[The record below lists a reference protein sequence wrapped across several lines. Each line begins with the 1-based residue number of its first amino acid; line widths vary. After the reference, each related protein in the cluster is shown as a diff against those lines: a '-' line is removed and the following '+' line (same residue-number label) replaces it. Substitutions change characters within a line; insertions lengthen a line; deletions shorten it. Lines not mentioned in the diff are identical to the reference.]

1 MGRAITASGPAI
13 TLTLGYARAGA
24 LMARPWS
31 ARCYGVARHR
41 EGSRQNSRRG
51 LGRALSP
58 AFRAGSLYP
67 FIPLARG
74 CRRIWRGVILV
85 YWFRRGR
92 GCRPHDG
99 EVAGGAVAD
108 LVLLISGPRDNTNSR
123 LRPRGGADGQAV
135 VCPLLR
141 GSSPTRGVA
150 PKQQEGSRA
159 CSLSGISGWFSL
171 SLYPLGAWV
180 PKNLARRN
188 FGLLVSAGPRLQAAR
203 WRGRRRRRRRFR
215 FIDFR
220 APALTLTLTYAP
232 ARARMARPW
241 SAGCYG
247 VARHREGSRQNS
259 RRGL

>member
-1 MGRAITASGPAI
+1 
-13 TLTLGYARAGA
+13 
-24 LMARPWS
+24 MARPWS

-67 FIPLARG
+67 LSPLARG

-108 LVLLISGPRDNTNSR
+108 LGLLISGPRDNTNSQAY
-123 LRPRGGADGQAV
+123 PR
-135 VCPLLR
+135 
-141 GSSPTRGVA
+141 
-150 PKQQEGSRA
+150 E
-159 CSLSGISGWFSL
+159 
-171 SLYPLGAWV
+171 
-180 PKNLARRN
+180 
-188 FGLLVSAGPRLQAAR
+188 
-203 WRGRRRRRRRFR
+203 
-215 FIDFR
+215 
-220 APALTLTLTYAP
+220 
-232 ARARMARPW
+232 RARMARPW

-259 RRGL
+259 RKTRRLLANRPCSSLVYEESDSKERLRVSNWIVQRLYNYAVKKTVEL